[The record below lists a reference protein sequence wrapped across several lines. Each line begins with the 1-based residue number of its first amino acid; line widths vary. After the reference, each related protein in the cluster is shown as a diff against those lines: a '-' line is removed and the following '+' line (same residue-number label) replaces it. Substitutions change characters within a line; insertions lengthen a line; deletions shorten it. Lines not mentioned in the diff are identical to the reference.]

1 MFPIKILSQ
10 YVEVVESLI
19 YLSNKTL
26 HFEAK
31 ARYEKQTLSNNQKLT
46 NNKTNRMQNN
56 KDNTAAYTITSKSK
70 SVFVLKK
77 LKYNC

>member
-19 YLSNKTL
+19 CLSNKTL